1 MKKKKKPLA
10 LIVVAALLIGAAGFA
25 CYEIFGV
32 KRGWVKTEQGTS
44 YYDKSG
50 HPYTGFIQINDD
62 RRYFDPETK
71 FMATGETVIDG
82 KQYLFDSE
90 GVMLI
95 GFQTVDGVSK
105 YYDPETGAMKTGWF
119 ESDTGTCYFDESSGG
134 QVHGWYEINGN
145 KYYFDK
151 INGNMAKGEFD
162 NEDGKY
168 YADPATGIVALGLT
182 VIEGKQYY
190 FDDETG
196 LMRTGWIDVGDG
208 TYFFDE
214 TTGAGVDG
222 IVELQD
228 GKYGFIGGQ
237 VIKSERAMAGNHLY
251 YFDENGK
258 VVREIDGSKPMVA
271 LTYDDGPS
279 MYTDSIIDTFEE
291 YGAKCTFFIVGDRI
305 SWNEDVTRREGELG
319 YQQANHTYG
328 HNRLTSLDQSGQ
340 TEALKKTDDELIRVT
355 GKPSLYLRPPEGRFD
370 DNLKACC
377 NCPIILWSV
386 DSQDW
391 KSRDKTAVCNKII
404 GKVQDGDIV
413 LMHDLY
419 QSTAD
424 ATKEIVPALINSG
437 FQLVTVEEMGLLKTN
452 GAGLENGT
460 VYYSIPNR

>member
-1 MKKKKKPLA
+1 MKNKKFMA
-10 LIVVAALLIGAAGFA
+10 FIIIVALLIGAGGFA

-50 HPYTGFIQINDD
+50 KPYTGFVQIDD
-62 RRYFDPETK
+62 TRRYFDPETTY
-71 FMATGETVIDG
+71 MATGETVIDG
-82 KQYLFDSE
+82 NSYLFDSE
-90 GVMLI
+90 GIMLI
-95 GFQTVDGVSK
+95 GFQTVDGK
-105 YYDPETGAMKTGWF
+105 TRYYAPDTGIMKTGWF
-119 ESDTGTCYFDESSGG
+119 DSDTGTCYFDESTGE

-151 INGNMAKGEFD
+151 IDGNMAKGEFD
-162 NEDGKY
+162 HEDGKY
-168 YADPATGIVALGLT
+168 YADPATGMVALGLT
-182 VIEGKQYY
+182 VIEGKQYF
-190 FDDETG
+190 FDSETG
-196 LMRTGWIDVGDG
+196 LMTTGWIDHDG
-208 TYFFDE
+208 NTYYFDE
-214 TTGAGVDG
+214 QTGAGVDG
-222 IVELQD
+222 IVDLED

-237 VIKSERAMAGNHLY
+237 VVRNQRATDGNHLY
-251 YFDENGK
+251 YFDDNGK
-258 VVREIDGSKPMVA
+258 VYRDIDGSKPMVA

-279 MYTDSIIDTFEE
+279 MYTDSIIDTYEQ
-291 YGAKCTFFIVGDRI
+291 YGAKCTFFLVGDRI

-319 YQQANHTYG
+319 YQQANHTYS
-328 HNRLTSLDQSGQ
+328 HSRLTDLDQSGQ
-340 TEALKKTDDELIRVT
+340 TAALKKTDDELIRVT
-355 GKPSLYLRPPEGRFD
+355 GKPSTYLRPPEGRFD

-391 KSRDKTAVCNKII
+391 KSRDKTAICNKII

-424 ATKEIVPALINSG
+424 ATKEIVPALIDAG
-437 FQLVTVEEMGLLKTN
+437 FQLVTVEEMGILKTN